1 MEQTNWLPE
10 HCDALRRHL
19 AQGLPFSAIAKA
31 INLKFKTAYTRNAAL
46 GRAKR
51 MGLVGSD
58 RPERLLKAAPL
69 RLERMIKPQP
79 VETGSAAPRRPA
91 PILKAQEP
99 PRLRC
104 AEVEPR
110 HVSLIELERGDC
122 RYPYGGDEEGEAITF
137 CGRPRCAGSSYCS
150 PHFDLSRNPVA
161 PPELEVSDNV
171 IWLRMMETA

>member
-1 MEQTNWLPE
+1 MPE
-10 HCDALRRHL
+10 HCDALHRHL

-31 INLKFKTAYTRNAAL
+31 INLKFKTAYTRNDEL

-58 RPERLLKAAPL
+58 RSERLLKAAPS
-69 RLERMIKPQP
+69 RLERLIKPRP
-79 VETGSAAPRRPA
+79 VKTGSAAPRRPA
-91 PILKAQEP
+91 TILKAQKP

-122 RYPYGGDEEGEAITF
+122 RYPYGGDEEGGGHHLLRSPTL
-137 CGRPRCAGSSYCS
+137 RRSSYCS
-150 PHFDLSRNPVA
+150 PHFDLNRNVVA
-161 PPELEVSDNV
+161 LSEPKVSDNV
-171 IWLRMMETA
+171 IRPHMMETT